1 MKIKRIGLRSLK
13 TIISVT
19 LCFIIAGVFPQLSP
33 AMMAAAATTAINI
46 SIFDSFRSS
55 FDRIMANITAIILAF
70 LLQTTGQVNPI
81 GVAVAML
88 ILVIICNIFNWQYVI
103 GSATIFF
110 VFVLEVPYFT
120 NRNFTNYAINR
131 IFDTF
136 IGTLVGLIVNAYV
149 LRPRQEKYLLSSY
162 KKAYIHIRRS
172 FKNLMEEDKSVDEI
186 GLIDLL
192 TKINENYRNL
202 RNDVKL
208 RMNENVNTITV
219 SKLNNLF
226 RIAVSLIIELNDV
239 EEMPKLTKKN
249 EELLLCFFKGDFEKE
264 HEVKSIQDEEYYSR
278 YNYEVRKTVHTL
290 ESIEYN
296 IREFSKMYEKME
308 KKWYL
313 ESKDIK

>member
-19 LCFIIAGVFPQLSP
+19 LCFIITGIFPQLS
-33 AMMAAAATTAINI
+33 AGMLAAAATTAINI

-55 FDRIMANITAIILAF
+55 FDRIMANVTAILLAF
-70 LLQTTGQVNPI
+70 LLQTTGQVNPV

-88 ILVIICNIFNWQYVI
+88 ILVIVCNVFNWQYAI

-120 NRNFTNYAINR
+120 SRNFTNYAINR

-136 IGTLVGLIVNAYV
+136 IGTLVGLLVNTYI
-149 LRPRQEKYLLSSY
+149 LRPRQEKYLLQTY
-162 KKAYIHIRRS
+162 KTAYIQIRS
-172 FKNLMEEDKSVDEI
+172 AFKDLMEVDKSVEEI
-186 GLIDLL
+186 ALIDLL

-208 RMNENVNTITV
+208 KMNENINTITI

-226 RIAVSLIIELNDV
+226 RIAVSLIIELNDM
-239 EEMPKLTKKN
+239 EEIPKLTEENK
-249 EELLLCFFKGDFEKE
+249 ELLLIFYKGDFEREYSSKL
-264 HEVKSIQDEEYYSR
+264 SIDSEYYTR
-278 YNYEVRKTVHTL
+278 YNYEVTKTVHTL

-296 IREFSKMYEKME
+296 IREFSKMYEKLG

-313 ESKDIK
+313 ESKKM